1 MLQRMRELAVQAAND
16 TLTSQD
22 RSYIQMEI
30 DELKAH
36 IDRIANTTQFN
47 KMNILDGS
55 VCGSVV
61 SSDTTTK
68 AYVRGAIKNEGNYRL
83 EIKADP
89 GQAQVQKTNIF
100 KIKHEN
106 VVTNKQ
112 TDTLNGIGDLKID
125 GIPAGDYSITGSMGQ
140 GGPIKYMY
148 EATLEGE
155 ATEPNDTGRNEVMT
169 LTFTAED
176 GKSSSFSFDLGSN
189 LDSEEKIAEEVVKQ
203 INEKGTITVGG
214 QAVTLKATLKE
225 DGRSY
230 SIKATGN
237 PHIVRMRSNVSVST
251 ASKGSA
257 VNPVDCDYIDYRVF
271 KVPQIATVD
280 ATVNISYGGRS
291 ASVSVSQGQTQQVI
305 AENVRAQLASLGVT
319 GASIE
324 AYRNDPPF
332 PGTSYKVNIGKVSE
346 TPNLRISVTTEGTAS
361 WATPGLGTEQ
371 TAENYRINANCTVS
385 HGNDSGG
392 PEGMTITF
400 TDGTNTASV
409 EVEIPDGTAAA
420 DIPALISAKLNT
432 ELGNALNWGG
442 NTINFDVADNG
453 DGTFTIKSRNRD
465 SDVWPRQIRVSIA
478 GPSSVTAKGAAQADE
493 VEEEL
498 ITVPYSEADALA
510 VLTGSYN
517 IDPEN
522 VFDIK
527 LEGASGKAENNAS
540 ILFQVLDKS
549 YDPLTGAAFLTLSAT
564 SQTLGVDG
572 KAAGH
577 SIGRITLTS
586 ERTSVQ
592 LGALLG
598 ENDDHLTLSL
608 KDALDIDSLEAGSKF
623 VYNICGVGSAS
634 KGVTA
639 DTSIFVAGKQDST
652 WPYKWDDYEESVT
665 LNGKPVQYNLNAKAV
680 SAKDIEFVNFY
691 LDSDSGRVHTGAIT
705 LSTRADFAD
714 AAANFTA
721 EKIPLTSF
729 RANYVGK
736 IAEGDTKL
744 RDLEPF
750 WNKSGVFMLEQP
762 QTITISQNDGKKAQ
776 ITLHGYDTLN
786 DVRQKLNDAIA
797 YDLNQSLY
805 VSGGDANKIVTFVED
820 AAEST
825 GLETVKG
832 TFLIRSLI
840 PGQAG
845 ELTFSSSFGGL
856 IDSLGL
862 NTVKEA
868 HETSYNVS
876 IFNAHDN
883 SILARNVKTSG
894 NVLEG
899 VIDDNIDVV
908 FDPMP
913 NVQAVW
919 SEADRNFMLV
929 PENDSYSVTLHVVKN
944 NITFQTGTHEGEEI
958 TLDIGDM
965 SSASIGISGV
975 NVMTH
980 ERAANAITTI
990 DAAMRH
996 VSSQRSKLGTYQNA
1010 LEHTMETLTVTNENM
1025 TVAESGIRDAD
1036 MSKSLM
1042 ELVKFRI
1049 INQSS
1054 TSMLAQANQLSQSVM
1069 NLMQN

>member
-1 MLQRMRELAVQAAND
+1 
-16 TLTSQD
+16 
-22 RSYIQMEI
+22 
-30 DELKAH
+30 
-36 IDRIANTTQFN
+36 
-47 KMNILDGS
+47 
-55 VCGSVV
+55 
-61 SSDTTTK
+61 
-68 AYVRGAIKNEGNYRL
+68 
-83 EIKADP
+83 
-89 GQAQVQKTNIF
+89 
-100 KIKHEN
+100 
-106 VVTNKQ
+106 
-112 TDTLNGIGDLKID
+112 
-125 GIPAGDYSITGSMGQ
+125 
-140 GGPIKYMY
+140 
-148 EATLEGE
+148 
-155 ATEPNDTGRNEVMT
+155 
-169 LTFTAED
+169 
-176 GKSSSFSFDLGSN
+176 
-189 LDSEEKIAEEVVKQ
+189 
-203 INEKGTITVGG
+203 
-214 QAVTLKATLKE
+214 
-225 DGRSY
+225 
-230 SIKATGN
+230 
-237 PHIVRMRSNVSVST
+237 
-251 ASKGSA
+251 
-257 VNPVDCDYIDYRVF
+257 
-271 KVPQIATVD
+271 
-280 ATVNISYGGRS
+280 
-291 ASVSVSQGQTQQVI
+291 
-305 AENVRAQLASLGVT
+305 
-319 GASIE
+319 
-324 AYRNDPPF
+324 
-332 PGTSYKVNIGKVSE
+332 
-346 TPNLRISVTTEGTAS
+346 
-361 WATPGLGTEQ
+361 
-371 TAENYRINANCTVS
+371 
-385 HGNDSGG
+385 
-392 PEGMTITF
+392 
-400 TDGTNTASV
+400 
-409 EVEIPDGTAAA
+409 
-420 DIPALISAKLNT
+420 
-432 ELGNALNWGG
+432 
-442 NTINFDVADNG
+442 
-453 DGTFTIKSRNRD
+453 
-465 SDVWPRQIRVSIA
+465 
-478 GPSSVTAKGAAQADE
+478 
-493 VEEEL
+493 
-498 ITVPYSEADALA
+498 
-510 VLTGSYN
+510 
-517 IDPEN
+517 
-522 VFDIK
+522 
-527 LEGASGKAENNAS
+527 
-540 ILFQVLDKS
+540 
-549 YDPLTGAAFLTLSAT
+549 
-564 SQTLGVDG
+564 
-572 KAAGH
+572 
-577 SIGRITLTS
+577 
-586 ERTSVQ
+586 
-592 LGALLG
+592 
-598 ENDDHLTLSL
+598 
-608 KDALDIDSLEAGSKF
+608 
-623 VYNICGVGSAS
+623 
-634 KGVTA
+634 
-639 DTSIFVAGKQDST
+639 
-652 WPYKWDDYEESVT
+652 
-665 LNGKPVQYNLNAKAV
+665 
-680 SAKDIEFVNFY
+680 
-691 LDSDSGRVHTGAIT
+691 
-705 LSTRADFAD
+705 
-714 AAANFTA
+714 
-721 EKIPLTSF
+721 
-729 RANYVGK
+729 
-736 IAEGDTKL
+736 
-744 RDLEPF
+744 
-750 WNKSGVFMLEQP
+750 MLEQP

-1025 TVAESGIRDAD
+1025 TVAESAIRDAD